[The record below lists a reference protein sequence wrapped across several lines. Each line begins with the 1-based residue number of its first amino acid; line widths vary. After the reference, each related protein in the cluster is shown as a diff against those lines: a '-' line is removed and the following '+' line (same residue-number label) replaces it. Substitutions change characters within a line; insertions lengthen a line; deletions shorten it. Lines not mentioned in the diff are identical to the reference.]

1 MTLAQEVIHNIV
13 GQGRP
18 EKPKPREWVKPLWLI
33 FNVGW
38 YVSLSIVLPTGIG
51 YWLDRPEKFD
61 TRPMFTLI
69 GFGVGTVIAFYGLY
83 RMLRQ
88 FYDEQ
93 REQQKNKESKQ

>member
-1 MTLAQEVIHNIV
+1 MTLAQEVIHSIV
-13 GQGRP
+13 GQDNP
-18 EKPKPREWVKPLWLI
+18 EKPKPREWVKPSWLL

-51 YWLDRPEKFD
+51 YWLDLPEKFD